1 MNRACLGLSPINHMG
16 LEHKTEKI
24 LHAASQ
30 QQVFTDD
37 ILIAKAE
44 QRRPANG
51 VATNGVAA
59 NGVTSGYASMDSHS
73 DSDGPDN

>member
-1 MNRACLGLSPINHMG
+1 MG

-51 VATNGVAA
+51 VATNGV
-59 NGVTSGYASMDSHS
+59 TSGYASMDSHS

>member
-1 MNRACLGLSPINHMG
+1 MG

-24 LHAASQ
+24 LHATSQ
-30 QQVFTDD
+30 QQVSSDD
-37 ILIAKAE
+37 ILIAKA
-44 QRRPANG
+44 QQRPANG
-51 VATNGVAA
+51 VTTNGVAANGVTTNGVAA

>member
-1 MNRACLGLSPINHMG
+1 MG

-24 LHAASQ
+24 LHATSQ
-30 QQVFTDD
+30 QQVSSDD
-37 ILIAKAE
+37 ILIAKA
-44 QRRPANG
+44 QQRPANG
-51 VATNGVAA
+51 IATNGFAA

>member
-1 MNRACLGLSPINHMG
+1 MG

-30 QQVFTDD
+30 QQVSSDD
-37 ILIAKAE
+37 ILITKA
-44 QRRPANG
+44 QQRPA
-51 VATNGVAA
+51 NGVAA

-73 DSDGPDN
+73 DSDGPDNWPETVKCS